1 MALIHKA
8 TFLPRFIR
16 QFLYLFFN
24 RIVFW
29 SAGVQYGKNM
39 RVYNRLYLKKYSHS
53 TFSVGDNLLI
63 CRGEGINPICKN
75 IKGSIF
81 VNTNAK
87 LLIGNNVGMSSP
99 CIWCDNNIVI
109 GNNVKL
115 GGLVTLLDTDCHS
128 LDYLNRRNTIKD
140 VQNTKT
146 SPVIIEDDVLIGANS
161 IVLKGVRIGARTI
174 VGAGSIVSSNLPP
187 DCIAAGN
194 PCKVIRDLK

>member
-29 SAGVQYGKNM
+29 SAGVQYG
-39 RVYNRLYLKKYSHS
+39 
-53 TFSVGDNLLI
+53 
-63 CRGEGINPICKN
+63 KN